1 MKHFDCPV
9 IGRRPAQEFICNG
22 GSVGILLME
31 DGDAARE
38 ALFFGDATARVKRE
52 WWYHKPSKLWF
63 VFERDT
69 ATDVVH
75 SIELATKVSRDER
88 V

>member
-1 MKHFDCPV
+1 MKHFDCPI
-9 IGRRPAQEFICNG
+9 IGRRPAQEFICSG
-22 GSVGILLME
+22 GMISIVQMT
-31 DGDAARE
+31 DQDAARE

-52 WWYHKPSKLWF
+52 WWYHKPSRLWF
-63 VFERDT
+63 LFQRDT

-75 SIELATKVSRDER
+75 SIELATRVSTDDG